1 MRYRISP
8 SILSA
13 DLSEL
18 GEALRACEKAGA
30 DAIHIDVMDG
40 VYVPNITFGPDV
52 VEACRRTTKLP
63 LDVHLMIIEPERHIP
78 EFVAR
83 GANII
88 TVHYETCPHIHRT
101 LQQIKQLGAKA
112 GVSFNPGT
120 SIEPLKLLANDLDLV
135 LVMSVN
141 PGFGGQKFIPFVLEK
156 LRQARHIL
164 DSAGSKADLQVD
176 GGIDASTIYPAYSSG
191 TRNFV
196 AGSFVFKHPKGIAGG
211 IQDLKDALE
220 AQKEPK

>member
-83 GANII
+83 GADII

-120 SIEPLKLLANDLDLV
+120 SIEPL
-135 LVMSVN
+135 
-141 PGFGGQKFIPFVLEK
+141 
-156 LRQARHIL
+156 
-164 DSAGSKADLQVD
+164 
-176 GGIDASTIYPAYSSG
+176 
-191 TRNFV
+191 
-196 AGSFVFKHPKGIAGG
+196 
-211 IQDLKDALE
+211 
-220 AQKEPK
+220 